1 MSCQDESEY
10 NDLMKIFPFDDTEI
24 HKTKVLT
31 HRIIQFTLTL
41 SGVQA
46 EIQGWVV

>member
-10 NDLMKIFPFDDTEI
+10 NDLMKIFPFDDTEL
-24 HKTKVLT
+24 HETKVLT
-31 HRIIQFTLTL
+31 HRIIQFTLML
-41 SGVQA
+41 SGIQA